1 MTGTSKFNSWFTSPK
16 PKPQAALRLF
26 CFPYAGGSSLI
37 YRSWPE
43 RLLDVNVEI
52 LNAQLPGR
60 GNRINEPP
68 YIDLPLLVRELAEVI
83 KPYLDRP
90 FAFFGHSM
98 GAMICFELARRLRRA
113 GVATP
118 AHLFVSGRSAPQL
131 KNSQPS
137 PHALPQDEF
146 INELRRLKGTPDE
159 VLEHAELMQL
169 MLPLLRADFTL
180 VGTYA
185 YSPEPP
191 LDCPISAY
199 SALNDEE
206 VGRENL
212 EAWRE
217 QTTSAFN
224 SRMFPGDHFFL
235 HTSRTLVLRTL
246 AQELHELIRRIS

>member
-1 MTGTSKFNSWFTSPK
+1 MTGMSKSNSWFTSPK

-26 CFPYAGGSSLI
+26 CFPYAGGGSLI

-43 RLLDVNVEI
+43 RLLDVNAEI
-52 LNAQLPGR
+52 QTAQLPGR
-60 GNRINEPP
+60 GNRIHEPP
-68 YIDLPLLVRELAEVI
+68 YLNLLLLVRELAEAI
-83 KPYLDRP
+83 KPYLDKP

-98 GAMICFELARRLRRA
+98 GAMICFELARHLRRE
-113 GVATP
+113 GGATP
-118 AHLFVSGRSAPQL
+118 AHLFVSGRTAPQL
-131 KNSQPS
+131 KNSRPS

-169 MLPLLRADFTL
+169 MLPLLRADFTV

-199 SALNDEE
+199 GALNDEE
-206 VGRENL
+206 VSRENL

-224 SRMFPGDHFFL
+224 SRMFPGNHFFL
-235 HTSRTLVLRTL
+235 HNSQALVLRTL
-246 AQELHELIRRIS
+246 APELQELIRRIN